1 MCIQLLPNSLYTDVE
16 DEISV
21 DDDPAS
27 VGIGV
32 AQPIVSS
39 MLCAWVRL
47 LFYILYMFYIL
58 NFSLAT
64 EVSVHWSISWAT
76 ERKACSPSLRIVQSE
91 VPHCIST

>member
-27 VGIGV
+27 EGIGV
-32 AQPIVSS
+32 AQPLVSS

-47 LFYILYMFYIL
+47 LFYILCLHLFIEFLSCYR
-58 NFSLAT
+58 
-64 EVSVHWSISWAT
+64 SIST
-76 ERKACSPSLRIVQSE
+76 LVNQLG
-91 VPHCIST
+91 H